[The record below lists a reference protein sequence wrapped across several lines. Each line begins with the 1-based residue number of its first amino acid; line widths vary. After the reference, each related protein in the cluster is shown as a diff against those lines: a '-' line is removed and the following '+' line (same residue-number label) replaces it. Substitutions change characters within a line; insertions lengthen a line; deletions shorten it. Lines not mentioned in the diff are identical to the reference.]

1 MKLILKSVIC
11 AFIFAC
17 VISMS
22 GFYGVCD
29 DIQNEVFR
37 LHIIANSDSPEDQA
51 LKIKVRDEMLS
62 YTSEIFKGCKNKAES
77 INAAN
82 TYLEDIKSHAQQ
94 IVYENGYN
102 YKVDAY
108 VTNMSFN
115 TRVYDNFTL
124 PAGKY
129 DALRIVIGNGEGKNW
144 WCVMYPSLCVGA
156 ARKNWWCVLY
166 PALCIPSAQA
176 DDLGNVMNDSEQ
188 EIITNADR
196 YEVKFKVVEWFE
208 SIFSFFG

>member
-144 WCVMYPSLCVGA
+144 WCV
-156 ARKNWWCVLY
+156 LY

>member
-1 MKLILKSVIC
+1 MKIFFKSVIC
-11 AFIFAC
+11 AFVVAC

-129 DALRIVIGNGEGKNW
+129 DALRIIIGNGEG
-144 WCVMYPSLCVGA
+144 
-156 ARKNWWCVLY
+156 KNWWCVLY

>member
-51 LKIKVRDEMLS
+51 LKIKVRDKMLS

-144 WCVMYPSLCVGA
+144 WCV
-156 ARKNWWCVLY
+156 LY